1 MTTFE
6 PVNVGLG
13 LSDYSTEATTP
24 TTPRAPMTNPS
35 RPAPLPCAED
45 STRSAPN
52 TPTTLNFG
60 GVNGQRPLP
69 SSPFNNSFQI
79 QHQPLGT
86 TRPGIISRGDSSRS
100 IQSIESQDIDMDES
114 DEGDGGSDAE
124 SIDLE
129 TGRPSKKK
137 KGQRFF
143 CTEFPPCKLSFTR
156 SEHLARHIRYGLG
169 SIGVDH
175 FPLTVAGN
183 IPGSD
188 LSNVTAHVDSLVL
201 TTCVSMPRQYMSM
214 RKYLVTLSLLLVLVF
229 KGKFGLIV

>member
-24 TTPRAPMTNPS
+24 TTPRAPMPNPS
-35 RPAPLPCAED
+35 RPTPLPPAED

-69 SSPFNNSFQI
+69 TSPFSNSFPV

-86 TRPGIISRGDSSRS
+86 TRPGMVSRGDSSRS
-100 IQSIESQDIDMDES
+100 IQSMESQDIDMDES

-156 SEHLARHIRYGLG
+156 SEHLARHIRYLFVPSRNG
-169 SIGVDH
+169 ID
-175 FPLTVAGN
+175 
-183 IPGSD
+183 D
-188 LSNVTAHVDSLVL
+188 
-201 TTCVSMPRQYMSM
+201 
-214 RKYLVTLSLLLVLVF
+214 
-229 KGKFGLIV
+229 

>member
-1 MTTFE
+1 M
-6 PVNVGLG
+6 P
-13 LSDYSTEATTP
+13 
-24 TTPRAPMTNPS
+24 NPP
-35 RPAPLPCAED
+35 RPAPLPPAED

-69 SSPFNNSFQI
+69 TSPFNNSFPV

-100 IQSIESQDIDMDES
+100 IQSMESQDIDMDES
-114 DEGDGGSDAE
+114 DEGDGGSDTE

-156 SEHLARHIRYGLG
+156 SEHLARHIRYVFGPSRDRNLR
-169 SIGVDH
+169 
-175 FPLTVAGN
+175 LRMAGN
-183 IPGSD
+183 ILESG
-188 LSNVTAHVDSLVL
+188 LSSVIVRADSLVL
-201 TTCVSMPRQYMSM
+201 ITFASMLKRYMSTK
-214 RKYLVTLSLLLVLVF
+214 RYLATLWLLLVLASNVRYEP
-229 KGKFGLIV
+229 IV

>member
-13 LSDYSTEATTP
+13 LSGYSTEATTP
-24 TTPRAPMTNPS
+24 TTPRASMPNHS
-35 RPAPLPCAED
+35 RPTSLPSAED

-60 GVNGQRPLP
+60 GINGQRPLP
-69 SSPFNNSFQI
+69 SSPFSNSFSV

-86 TRPGIISRGDSSRS
+86 TRPGIISRGDSNLS
-100 IQSIESQDIDMDES
+100 IQSTESQDIDMDES

-156 SEHLARHIRYGLG
+156 SEHLARHIRY
-169 SIGVDH
+169 V
-175 FPLTVAGN
+175 F
-183 IPGSD
+183 IPPGTGIPD
-188 LSNVTAHVDSLVL
+188 
-201 TTCVSMPRQYMSM
+201 
-214 RKYLVTLSLLLVLVF
+214 
-229 KGKFGLIV
+229 

>member
-24 TTPRAPMTNPS
+24 TTPRSPISNPT
-35 RPAPLPCAED
+35 RPTPLPPAED

-52 TPTTLNFG
+52 TPTTNFG

-69 SSPFNNSFQI
+69 SSPFSSSFQV

-86 TRPGIISRGDSSRS
+86 TRPGIANRGDSSRS
-100 IQSIESQDIDMDES
+100 IQSTESLDIDMDES

-156 SEHLARHIRYGLG
+156 SEHLARHIRYVFIR
-169 SIGVDH
+169 SR
-175 FPLTVAGN
+175 TVSFN
-183 IPGSD
+183 
-188 LSNVTAHVDSLVL
+188 
-201 TTCVSMPRQYMSM
+201 
-214 RKYLVTLSLLLVLVF
+214 
-229 KGKFGLIV
+229 